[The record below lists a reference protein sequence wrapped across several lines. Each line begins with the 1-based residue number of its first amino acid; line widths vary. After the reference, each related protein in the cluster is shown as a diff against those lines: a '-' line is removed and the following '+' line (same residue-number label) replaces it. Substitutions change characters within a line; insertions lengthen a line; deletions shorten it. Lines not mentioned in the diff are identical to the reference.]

1 MAGLRRCQCGGS
13 DEEGASSIDS
23 ASRSGSRSVVEPS
36 MRHASEEHT
45 RGRTTDWQGDGP
57 VFRRAVTRLLR
68 MRLLQ
73 YDVPGR

>member
-45 RGRTTDWQGDGP
+45 RGRTTDWHRATGP
-57 VFRRAVTRLLR
+57 FFGGQ
-68 MRLLQ
+68 LQ
-73 YDVPGR
+73 DFSA